1 MDLKL
6 QVKQTQ
12 TLSQRMIQSA
22 EILQMTSQ
30 ELNTYINE
38 LALENPVIDIVEPPT
53 AEEQRESIEQQEWLN
68 SFNEENYYLYQRQN
82 NDDDYDFKS
91 SWNINTDDGE
101 TLQDYLWS
109 QLITENFTDQETEI
123 IKFMLECLDNKG
135 YLEESTETIASYF
148 GTDTEI
154 VEDLLSDLQA
164 LDPSGVCARTLEECL
179 KLQLERRDIL
189 TPVLESIIDNC
200 LEMVARNQIPAIAR
214 KLRLSP
220 AETAGYCQIIKSL
233 NPKPG
238 VSFSSRDQLRY
249 IIPDVTIVKFKDH
262 FDILLNESM
271 YPTIELNSYYRQMNQ
286 NPESSELKEYLGN
299 KIRQAEWVKQCVTQR
314 GKTLMQ
320 VSRAILEHQ
329 EEFFTF
335 GPAHLNPLRLADIAQ
350 ELDIHESTVS
360 RAVSKKYLQ
369 CSWGVYPMNFFFS
382 RSVAVQESSSSESG
396 TQSVTAADIKRVLRE
411 IIEEENKKKPYSDR
425 LLGEKLAER
434 GISISRRTV
443 AKYREEEGIADASGR
458 KEYV

>member
-53 AEEQRESIEQQEWLN
+53 AQEQRESIEQQEWLN

-135 YLEESTETIASYF
+135 YLEESIETIASYF
-148 GTDTEI
+148 GTDTEL

-179 KLQLERRDIL
+179 KLQLERRNML

-200 LEMVARNQIPAIAR
+200 LEMVAKNQIPAIAR

-220 AETAGYCQIIKSL
+220 AETAGYCQIIRSL

-335 GPAHLNPLRLADIAQ
+335 GPAHLSPLRLADIAQ

-369 CSWGVYPMNFFFS
+369 CSWGVYPMNYFFS
-382 RSVAVQESSSSESG
+382 RSVAVQESSGNENG
-396 TQSVTAADIKRVLRE
+396 AQSVTAADIKRVLRE

-443 AKYREEEGIADASGR
+443 AKYREDEGIADASGR

>member
-200 LEMVARNQIPAIAR
+200 LEMVAKNQIPAIAR

-220 AETAGYCQIIKSL
+220 TETAGYCQIIKSL

-314 GKTLMQ
+314 GKTLIQ